1 MNVLKNV
8 KRITAGVLITALVI
22 CAVPFKS
29 FAAAGTIYE
38 SENNNNISNKTI
50 QPSTIIDETVVDL

>member
-38 SENNNNISNKTI
+38 SENNNTR
-50 QPSTIIDETVVDL
+50 